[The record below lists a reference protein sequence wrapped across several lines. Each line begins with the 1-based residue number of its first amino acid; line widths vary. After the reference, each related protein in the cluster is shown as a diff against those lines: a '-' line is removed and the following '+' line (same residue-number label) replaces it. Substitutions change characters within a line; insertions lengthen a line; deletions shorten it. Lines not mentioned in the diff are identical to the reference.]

1 MNSRTLTS
9 ITAMTVF
16 AALAISIRLSAQ
28 EQQDHPIRTHQP
40 TIITFDAP
48 GAGTG
53 PGQGTEGIAINP
65 AGVIA
70 GAYTDASGLNHGF
83 LRATDGTFVTFDAPG
98 AGTGPG
104 QGTFV
109 GGVGAITPAGAI
121 VGAYIDASGVNH
133 GFLRSPH
140 GAFTSFDVP
149 GAGTGSGQGTLAEDI
164 NPEGV
169 IAGEYSDA
177 SNVFHG
183 FVRTEDGTITTFD
196 VLGAG
201 TGPTQ
206 GTFVAS
212 VEGLTPAGALA
223 GYYTDQNGVN
233 HGYVRAPHGAITTFD
248 VPGAGTGPGQ
258 GTFVGGI
265 NPEGTV
271 MSIYVDPSNTL
282 HGYVRAPHGTI
293 TKFDI
298 PGAGTGPGQGTF
310 PEAINAP
317 GTIIGNYFDANGAS
331 HGFIRVNHGA
341 ITLFDVPGAGTG
353 SGQGTVPFCNNPV
366 DAITGWEI
374 DANGVF
380 HGFLRIPT
388 AVTDGQTVEQGS
400 AKFPPSDALG

>member
-1 MNSRTLTS
+1 MKSRILTP
-9 ITAMTVF
+9 ITAITVF

-28 EQQDHPIRTHQP
+28 EQQEHPSRTHQP

-53 PGQGTEGIAINP
+53 PGQGTLGIAINP

-70 GAYTDASGLNHGF
+70 GAYTDTRGVNHGF
-83 LRATDGTFVTFDAPG
+83 LRAPDGTFATFDAPG

-109 GGVGAITPAGAI
+109 SFVGALTPAGAI
-121 VGAYIDASGVNH
+121 TGAYIDASGVNH
-133 GFLRSPH
+133 GFLRTPD
-140 GAFTSFDVP
+140 GTITTFDAP
-149 GAGTGSGQGTLAEDI
+149 GAGTGPSQGTLAEDI

-177 SNVFHG
+177 INVVHG
-183 FVRTEDGTITTFD
+183 FLRTEDGAFTTFD
-196 VLGAG
+196 VSGAG
-201 TGPTQ
+201 TGPGQ

-223 GYYTDQNGVN
+223 GYYTDQSGVN
-233 HGYVRAPHGAITTFD
+233 HGYVRAPDGTITTFD
-248 VPGAGTGPGQ
+248 VSGAGTGPTQ

-271 MSIYVDPSNTL
+271 MSTYVDPSSAY
-282 HGYVRAPHGTI
+282 HGYVRAPDGTI
-293 TKFDI
+293 TTFDI
-298 PGAGTGPGQGTF
+298 LGAGTGPGQGTVPEAINAPGTITGNYFDANGVSHGFIRANHGAITVFDVPGAGTGPGQGTVS
-310 PEAINAP
+310 
-317 GTIIGNYFDANGAS
+317 FD
-331 HGFIRVNHGA
+331 
-341 ITLFDVPGAGTG
+341 
-353 SGQGTVPFCNNPV
+353 NNPV

-380 HGFLRIPT
+380 HGFLLKLYK
-388 AVTDGQTVEQGS
+388 D
-400 AKFPPSDALG
+400 

>member
-1 MNSRTLTS
+1 MAPQPPHAHRGGNMNSRTLTS

-28 EQQDHPIRTHQP
+28 EQQDHFSSTHQP
-40 TIITFDAP
+40 TITTFDAP

-53 PGQGTEGIAINP
+53 PGQGTQGIAINP
-65 AGVIA
+65 AGMVA
-70 GAYTDASGLNHGF
+70 GAYTDASGVNHGF

-169 IAGEYSDA
+169 IAGEYSD
-177 SNVFHG
+177 SGNVFHG

-206 GTFVAS
+206 GTFV
-212 VEGLTPAGALA
+212 
-223 GYYTDQNGVN
+223 
-233 HGYVRAPHGAITTFD
+233 
-248 VPGAGTGPGQ
+248 
-258 GTFVGGI
+258 GGI

-271 MSIYVDPSNTL
+271 MSTYVDPSNAF
-282 HGYVRAPHGTI
+282 HGYARASHGTI
-293 TKFDI
+293 TTFDI
-298 PGAGTGPGQGTF
+298 LGAGTGPGQGTV

-317 GTIIGNYFDANGAS
+317 G
-331 HGFIRVNHGA
+331 
-341 ITLFDVPGAGTG
+341 P
-353 SGQGTVPFCNNPV
+353 
-366 DAITGWEI
+366 
-374 DANGVF
+374 
-380 HGFLRIPT
+380 
-388 AVTDGQTVEQGS
+388 
-400 AKFPPSDALG
+400 